1 MKVFLMTNKLIVFDL
16 DGVLVDSK
24 TIHFDALNTALK
36 KVDLSYVITEE
47 EQQNIYEGLPTKEKL
62 NLLNKNKGL
71 PKDKFDYIWK
81 VKQEITSTM
90 FLNIPQDK
98 DLIKL
103 LTIIKN
109 NNIHIAVAS
118 NSIKKTLLECLAGL
132 GIIEMIDYVISNED
146 VKRPKPHPEM
156 YWKAMSYFGVIA
168 DETVIFEDSL
178 VGKLAAR
185 DSKANLIEVKNRRD
199 LTEDKINKAISILQS
214 DKGTWKDQG
223 LNVLIPMAGLGSRFK
238 DAGYVFPKPL
248 VEVDGKPMIQA
259 VVESLGINAK
269 YTYIVQKEHYDK
281 YNMSYL
287 LNLITPECNIV
298 QVDSLTEGAAATC
311 LLASK
316 YIDTEKPLIMANS
329 DQIVEW
335 NSRQFIYDL
344 MTKNADGGIA
354 TFRSTHPK
362 WSYAKIDNDGLVIE
376 VAEKKP
382 ISDIA
387 TVGIYYWKHGS
398 DFVKYA
404 KQMIDKDIRTNNE
417 FYVCPVFNEAIL
429 DNKRIFT
436 NDIKKMWGVGTPEDL
451 NFYLLNKKAQ

>member
-1 MKVFLMTNKLIVFDL
+1 VNRLIVFDL

-24 TIHFDALNTALK
+24 SIHFDALNSALK
-36 KVDLSYVITEE
+36 TVGLEYVITEE
-47 EQQNIYEGLPTKEKL
+47 EQKNIYEGLPTKAKL
-62 NLLNKNKGL
+62 LLLNKNKGL
-71 PKDKFDYIWK
+71 SKEKFDDIWNA
-81 VKQEITSTM
+81 KQNITSTM
-90 FLNIPQDK
+90 FSNINEDA

-103 LTIIKN
+103 LKVVKDSGIK
-109 NNIHIAVAS
+109 IAVAS
-118 NSIKKTLLECLAGL
+118 NSIRKTIVECLTGL
-132 GIIEMIDYVISNED
+132 GIFNLIDYIVSNED
-146 VKRPKPHPEM
+146 VKNPKPHPEM

-185 DSKANLIEVKNRRD
+185 DSKANLVEIKDRSD
-199 LTEDKINKAISILQS
+199 LDMEKIDKAISLLQ
-214 DKGTWKDQG
+214 KGSSTWKDQG

-259 VVESLGINAK
+259 VVESLGVNAK

-281 YNMSYL
+281 YNLSYL
-287 LNLITPECNIV
+287 LNLITPECNII
-298 QVDSLTEGAAATC
+298 QVEGITEGAAVTS
-311 LLASK
+311 LLAK
-316 YIDTEKPLIMANS
+316 EYINNNSPLIMANS

-344 MTKNADGGIA
+344 MTNNADGGIA
-354 TFRSTHPK
+354 TFKSTHPK
-362 WSYAKIDNDGLVIE
+362 WSYAKVDDNGLVTE

-382 ISDIA
+382 ISNIA

-404 KQMIDKDIRTNNE
+404 EQMIHKNIRTNGE
-417 FYVCPVFNEAIL
+417 FYVCPVFNEAIA

-436 NDIKKMWGVGTPEDL
+436 SDIKKMWGIGTPDDL
-451 NFYLLNKKAQ
+451 RYYMENNKND